1 MSVDA
6 GRGTDSLGIRALA
19 HAYESGGHRTQFR
32 VEKWDADQIAW
43 TARKADRDFTLRSEP
58 RASHFSYYGVKPFD
72 VYVKDD
78 CNLIQ
83 DAGWQ
88 LLMNGLA
95 GTAITKFSATV
106 GRIGGGITGTA
117 ATYTQNDLL
126 AATGAAN
133 RQWELVSSTPTVGA
147 THTAG
152 LIFAATFPTTD
163 GNFAWAEFA
172 VDQGTAAGT
181 AAATAVCLSRG
192 VASPGTK
199 TSAQT
204 WNVTVT
210 IGWT

>member
-1 MSVDA
+1 MAADRGQGLDTMSV
-6 GRGTDSLGIRALA
+6 GVLT
-19 HAYESGGHRTQFR
+19 HARETGGHRTQFR
-32 VEKWDADQIAW
+32 ADKWDADQVAW
-43 TARKADRDFTLRSEP
+43 ARRRLDIPRRIEPSAKSFRELKLR
-58 RASHFSYYGVKPFD
+58 PFET
-72 VYVKDD
+72 YLKED
-78 CNLIQ
+78 CNLIL

-95 GTAITKFSATV
+95 GSAITKFSSTV
-106 GRIGGGITGTA
+106 GRIGGGISATA
-117 ATYTQNDLL
+117 NAYTFTDMQ

-147 THTAG
+147 THITG

-172 VDQGTAAGT
+172 VDQGTAGGT
-181 AAATAVCLSRG
+181 GAAVATCLLRG
-192 VASPGTK
+192 TASPGTK

>member
-1 MSVDA
+1 MSGDRGLGLDA
-6 GRGTDSLGIRALA
+6 MAVRAFT
-19 HAYESGGHRTQFR
+19 HARESGGHRTQFQ
-32 VEKWDADQIAW
+32 VDKWDADQITW
-43 TARKADRDFTLRSEP
+43 TRRRLDIPARFEP
-58 RASHFSYYGVKPFD
+58 SAKSFAALKVAPFD
-72 VYVKDD
+72 TYMKED

-126 AATGAAN
+126 AATGATN

-181 AAATAVCLSRG
+181 AAAVAVCLSRG

>member
-1 MSVDA
+1 MAAD
-6 GRGTDSLGIRALA
+6 RGQGLDTMAVGVLTRSQ
-19 HAYESGGHRTQFR
+19 ETGGHRTQFR
-32 VEKWDADQIAW
+32 ADKWDADQIAW
-43 TARKADRDFTLRSEP
+43 ARRRLDIPRRIEPSVKSFRELKLR
-58 RASHFSYYGVKPFD
+58 PFET
-72 VYVKDD
+72 YLKED
-78 CNLIQ
+78 CNLIL

-95 GTAITKFSATV
+95 GTAITKFSSTV
-106 GRIGGGITGTA
+106 GRIGGGISATA
-117 ATYTQNDLL
+117 NAYTFTDMQ

-181 AAATAVCLSRG
+181 AAAVAVCLLRG
-192 VASPGTK
+192 TASPGTK
-199 TSAQT
+199 TAAQT

>member
-1 MSVDA
+1 MDRGSGSDRLGVGVLVSGA
-6 GRGTDSLGIRALA
+6 REVGRHYSD
-19 HAYESGGHRTQFR
+19 FR
-32 VEKWDADQIAW
+32 VEKWDLDQIGW
-43 TARKADRDFTLRSEP
+43 TRRRLDLPPHTEPAARHFA
-58 RASHFSYYGVKPFD
+58 RASVKPFG
-72 VYVKDD
+72 VYEAHD

-133 RQWELVSSTPTVGA
+133 RQWELVSATPTVGA

-181 AAATAVCLSRG
+181 GAATAVCLNRG

-210 IGWT
+210 ITWT

>member
-1 MSVDA
+1 MSGDA
-6 GRGTDSLGIRALA
+6 GTAADRMAVRALT
-19 HAYESGGHRTQFR
+19 HAYETGGHRTQFR
-32 VEKWDADQIAW
+32 VEKWDADQIGW
-43 TARKADRDFTLRSEP
+43 TRRRLDIPARSEP
-58 RASHFSYYGVKPFD
+58 SARSFRQLNVRPFD
-72 VYVKDD
+72 TYVKDD

-152 LIFAATFPTTD
+152 LVFAATFPTTD